1 MLLRLA
7 PRLFGGWL
15 GAAAMAVFAQ
25 AQAPVQAPAQPA
37 SPASASAAAAPRP
50 VQAQAPTA
58 AVRPTPVAVRG
69 DRSGM
74 AVAPGVTQALRDVK
88 LSMTVQGR
96 IETLLVREGQRV
108 ARGDEL
114 LRLDRTLEALEVQR
128 RRLLLADTARL
139 NELASKEKILA
150 EQVQALRPLLQT
162 GGIARK
168 QFEDEELALS
178 NVVAERKAL
187 EAAKQR
193 EQVELKLA
201 EEAFER
207 RHLRSPMSGVVT
219 KILLREGE
227 SVAPNE
233 PVLHLVDTSRV
244 RFMGTVAAS
253 LGAQLKAGRT
263 VTVAL
268 GLDDKAPTRQARL
281 VFVSPVTDAA
291 SGLVEVIAEFDNADG
306 SVKPGISGRIMF

>member
-1 MLLRLA
+1 ML
-7 PRLFGGWL
+7 PRLGPWLLGGWL
-15 GAAAMAVFAQ
+15 GAAAMAAFAQ
-25 AQAPVQAPAQPA
+25 APPPGQAPAQAA
-37 SPASASAAAAPRP
+37 SPAPASAAAAARL
-50 VQAQAPTA
+50 VQAPTVA
-58 AVRPTPVAVRG
+58 TRPTPVAVRG
-69 DRSGM
+69 DRAGM

-114 LRLDRTLEALEVQR
+114 LRLDRTLEDLEVQR

-139 NELASKEKILA
+139 NELASKEKVLA

-162 GGIARK
+162 GGISRK

-178 NVVAERKAL
+178 NVMSERKAL

-201 EEAFER
+201 VEAFER